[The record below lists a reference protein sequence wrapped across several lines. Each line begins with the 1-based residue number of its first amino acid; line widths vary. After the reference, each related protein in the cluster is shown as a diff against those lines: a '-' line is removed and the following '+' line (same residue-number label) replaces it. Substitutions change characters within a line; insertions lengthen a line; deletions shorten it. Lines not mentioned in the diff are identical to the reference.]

1 MTSATA
7 RRVMTAPRAG
17 QAARTARRVRR
28 VKRGLVLSFAI
39 VVAFIQLFPLLWMVS
54 GAFKSPDEVNA
65 GRLIPKHPTFSN
77 ITDVF
82 SQIPFA
88 RYLFNS
94 LVTSVAVTVL
104 LVFFGSMAGY
114 SLARLRFRGR
124 EALFTMFFST
134 LLVALPVIVV
144 PLYQVATHLNL
155 TDNYAGLIVPVAF
168 TAFPVFLMRQFYLQ
182 FPRDLEEAA
191 DLDGAGYLRRFVSI
205 VLPLSKPMLAS
216 LSVLTFQS
224 TWNSFLWPLTIAKS
238 SDLWVVQVGIATF
251 QSQYGGEW
259 NLIMAASMLAAI
271 PTLLLFLLLQR
282 QIIESIKST
291 GLKG

>member
-1 MTSATA
+1 LTSATA
-7 RRVMTAPRAG
+7 RAVGTPRLGA
-17 QAARTARRVRR
+17 AARSARRVRR
-28 VKRGLVLSFAI
+28 VRRALTFSLAAI
-39 VVAFIQLFPLLWMVS
+39 VAFIQLFPLLWMVS
-54 GAFKSPDEVNA
+54 GAFRPAEEVNT
-65 GRLIPKHPTFSN
+65 GRLIPSHPTFSN
-77 ITDVF
+77 IRDVF
-82 SQIPFA
+82 TQIPFA
-88 RYLFNS
+88 RYLLNS
-94 LVTSVAVTVL
+94 LVTSVAVTAL

-114 SLARLRFRGR
+114 ALARLRFRGR
-124 EALFTMFFST
+124 EALFTMFFAT

-144 PLYQVATHLNL
+144 PLYQVATHLNM
-155 TDNYAGLIVPVAF
+155 TDSYAGLIVPVSF

-216 LSVLTFQS
+216 LSVLTFLS

-282 QIIESIKST
+282 QIIESIKTT